1 MCYRRVRR
9 VLVITAEGD
18 VESFERL
25 AVLLVLLNRG
35 QDHLQIDGEDPH
47 LSSDDQVLIQVNR
60 ITRLLTLHNHLFALR
75 ERGQMSMSI
84 FSLQYT
90 ARVIWST
97 LIILLCL

>member
-47 LSSDDQVLIQVNR
+47 LSSDD
-60 ITRLLTLHNHLFALR
+60 
-75 ERGQMSMSI
+75 
-84 FSLQYT
+84 
-90 ARVIWST
+90 
-97 LIILLCL
+97 